1 MKHLVG
7 PSWTILGKEFQD
19 IRNRLND
26 TNEEIKYLRGK
37 VNNNFGPKMLF
48 EALRYHNESA
58 KERDVPHVITFEET
72 SYNVGHAMNVVT
84 GMYRV
89 V

>member
-1 MKHLVG
+1 MPHDYYY
-7 PSWTILGKEFQD
+7 SGKE
-19 IRNRLND
+19 IRELQTKFNKTSTSN
-26 TNEEIKYLRGK
+26 IGP
-37 VNNNFGPKMLF
+37 VNFGPKMLF
-48 EALRYHNESA
+48 EALRYQNESA